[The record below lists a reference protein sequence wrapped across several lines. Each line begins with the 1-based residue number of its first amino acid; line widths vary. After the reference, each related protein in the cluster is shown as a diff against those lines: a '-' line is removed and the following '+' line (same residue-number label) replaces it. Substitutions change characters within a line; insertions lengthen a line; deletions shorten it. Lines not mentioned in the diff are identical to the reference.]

1 MGGPRLYSLY
11 LLVDL
16 LLKRAGSSVA
26 EQGTFNPRVVGSI
39 PTRLTEIVTRAIKA
53 KIHARATICPH
64 RLVA

>member
-1 MGGPRLYSLY
+1 MGGPRLYSWY

-39 PTRLTEIVTRAIKA
+39 PTRLAS
-53 KIHARATICPH
+53 PH
-64 RLVA
+64 RLEA